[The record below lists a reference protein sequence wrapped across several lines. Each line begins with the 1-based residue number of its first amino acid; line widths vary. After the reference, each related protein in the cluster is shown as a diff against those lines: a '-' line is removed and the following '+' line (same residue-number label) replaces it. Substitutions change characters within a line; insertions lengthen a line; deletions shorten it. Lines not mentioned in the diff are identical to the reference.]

1 MDISGFSVTQ
11 IFREIIPGE
20 CRSSKAAGFFSIL
33 EHMNYLGMLILVY
46 FSHQKVQ
53 KFKEIKI
60 QRLCKCVKL
69 ADFEVLDGP
78 TLSSRKI

>member
-20 CRSSKAAGFFSIL
+20 CRSSKAAGFFFNFRTH
-33 EHMNYLGMLILVY
+33 ELGMLILVY